1 MTSEI
6 HLVLLYVAMFG
17 FSELII
23 VVFGLHSTTKKFVYY
38 LFILSLSLVFYNLHV
53 PH

>member
-1 MTSEI
+1 MTSEL

-23 VVFGLHSTTKKFVYY
+23 DVFGLQTAAKKIVYY

-53 PH
+53 TQ

>member
-1 MTSEI
+1 MTSEL

-23 VVFGLHSTTKKFVYY
+23 DIFGLQSTTKKFIYY
-38 LFILSLSLVFYNLHV
+38 LFILCLSLVFYNFHFAQ
-53 PH
+53 

>member
-1 MTSEI
+1 MTSEL

-23 VVFGLHSTTKKFVYY
+23 DIFGLQSTTKKFIYY
-38 LFILSLSLVFYNLHV
+38 LFILCLSLVFYNLHV
-53 PH
+53 AQ

>member
-1 MTSEI
+1 MTSEL

-23 VVFGLHSTTKKFVYY
+23 DIFGLQSSTKKFIYY
-38 LFILSLSLVFYNLHV
+38 LFILCLSLVFYNLHV
-53 PH
+53 AQ